1 MNTDVRI
8 EQPWYLLLLLL
19 LPVVWFLR
27 NRVRRP
33 ASLRFAPG
41 WIFSRG
47 SVGADRSPS
56 LLIPPIFFYS
66 AAALLI
72 CALARPQLG
81 MVSSRLRTSGIDI
94 MILLDVSR
102 SMLSEDFSIGSERAS
117 RIEVVKQVTE
127 KFIRGRVNDRI
138 GIIAFAGRPYL
149 VSPLTLDHD
158 WLLENLSRLR
168 IGLTEDGTAIG
179 SALVSG
185 ANRLKDR
192 SVKSRVIVLLTD
204 GDNNAGKVPPET
216 AAEAAA
222 AIGIKIYT
230 IGAGTNGLVPF
241 PETDRFGNKFYTQQ
255 YMPFREDACRQIA
268 EIGHGQFYRATDTR
282 SLSNIFASI
291 DQLEKRDFDVQ
302 EFQNYRDFF
311 PALISFGL
319 LLLTSA
325 TVLNEAVWRT
335 IP

>member
-1 MNTDVRI
+1 MNTDFRI

-19 LPVVWFLR
+19 LPAVWFLR
-27 NRVRRP
+27 KKVHRP
-33 ASLRFAPG
+33 AALRFAPS
-41 WIFSRG
+41 WMFSRDL
-47 SVGADRSPS
+47 SPHPSPS
-56 LLIPPIFFYS
+56 SLIPPILFFS
-66 AAALLI
+66 AASLLI

-81 MVSSRLRTSGIDI
+81 VVSSRLRTSGIDI

-127 KFIRGRVNDRI
+127 NFIRNRVNDRI

-179 SALVSG
+179 SALVSA

-255 YMPFREDACRQIA
+255 YMPFQEDACRQIA
-268 EIGHGQFYRATDTR
+268 SIGHGRFYRATDTR
-282 SLSNIFASI
+282 SLHSIFADI
-291 DQLEKRDFDVQ
+291 DQLEKKDFDLQ

-311 PALISFGL
+311 PALITIGL
-319 LLLTSA
+319 ALLTSG
-325 TVLNEAVWRT
+325 TVLKETVWRK

>member
-1 MNTDVRI
+1 MNTDFRI
-8 EQPWYLLLLLL
+8 EQPWYLVLLVL
-19 LPVVWFLR
+19 LPLVWF
-27 NRVRRP
+27 VRKHFHRP
-33 ASLRFAPG
+33 PALLFAPS
-41 WIFSRG
+41 WIFTRELRG
-47 SVGADRSPS
+47 PHSPS
-56 LLIPPIFFYS
+56 SVIAPILFYS
-66 AAALLI
+66 ATALMI
-72 CALARPQLG
+72 CALSRPQLG
-81 MVSSRLRTSGIDI
+81 VVASRQQTSGIDI

-102 SMLSEDFSIGSERAS
+102 SMLSEDFSIGSDRAS

-127 KFIRGRVNDRI
+127 KFIRNRVNDRV

-179 SALVSG
+179 SALVSA

-204 GDNNAGKVPPET
+204 GDNNAGKVPPDT

-255 YMPFREDACRQIA
+255 YMPFQEDTCRQIA
-268 EIGHGQFYRATDTR
+268 AIGHGQFYRATDTR
-282 SLSNIFASI
+282 SLHSIFADI
-291 DQLEKRDFDVQ
+291 DQLEKKDFAVQ

-311 PALISFGL
+311 PALITIGL
-319 LLLTSA
+319 ALLTSA
-325 TVLNEAVWRT
+325 TILHETVWRR